1 MKDRIGRIVLV
12 IAADAVIGAF
22 LGILV
27 ELAGDRPR
35 FGAHRESVGD
45 AIRRVKAPV
54 VLLDCDHDAA
64 CEDHAYAAAE
74 EVGSEIVVFGHE
86 DDRERIER
94 MANERD
100 VYQMSLPIAPTEL
113 VRLLDEVL
121 AA

>member
-12 IAADAVIGAF
+12 IAADVVIGAF

-35 FGAHRESVGD
+35 FGAHGESVPET
-45 AIRRVKAPV
+45 IRRVRAPII
-54 VLLDCDHDAA
+54 LLDCEHDEA
-64 CEDHAYAAAE
+64 CEDHAYEAAE
-74 EVGSEIVVFGHE
+74 EVGSEVIVFGHE
-86 DDRERIER
+86 DDRERTER

-100 VYQMSLPIAPTEL
+100 VYQMSLPIAPAEL
-113 VRLLDEVL
+113 VQLLDEVL